1 MIKVIGIGDYA
12 VSSSE
17 EDTIKTFALGSCVAL
32 VIYCPDY
39 KKLGMVHIALPD
51 SSIVRNEINKY
62 KEGYFADIA
71 VPLLFNKVCGGFI
84 NYKKEYKVSIYGG
97 ALSMNKNDIFN
108 VGLKNLVKIRE
119 ILCENNV
126 EFDFS
131 NTGGNYS
138 RTIEIDVM
146 TGTPIISKQLM
157 S

>member
-32 VIYCPDY
+32 VIYCPNN

-51 SSIVRNEINKY
+51 SSIVRNEINNY

-119 ILCENNV
+119 ILFENNV

-138 RTIEIDVM
+138 RTIEVDVK
-146 TGTPIISKQLM
+146 TGTPIISKQLI